1 MPIDPPI
8 AARRNQSPG
17 RRRLARLAG
26 RGLALAALVASTGPR
41 AEAGPIA
48 DWIAGRTAPS
58 AMNSM
63 DADGNPDKTLI
74 SKWLTRD
81 RSPFSSGVMGDT
93 SVFLGQKGWEKTK
106 SAPDPTSDAEYLA
119 AKKLFDVG
127 DYAGALKLLTPLAKR
142 EVKKG
147 TPWGEKAQFWK
158 AETQF
163 RLKKYVDA
171 NDSYEILIK
180 KYPGTE
186 YVDKLVARE
195 FEIAQLWLAHEDP
208 KAKPMD
214 WTSHFDG
221 RQPLIDTGSFAVKAL
236 DHVRLHDPQGP
247 LADDAALRT
256 ADHYH
261 TIGDYETAAV
271 YYDQLLAEHTKSPY
285 RERAQLSSI
294 DAKMKGYIGPEYDI
308 SGLEQARETIQ
319 KTMAEFPERQATA
332 EGLYHTL
339 DLIRDQEAERA
350 YTTGLYYLRAH
361 KPASAE
367 YYFGLVMN
375 KWPKSK
381 WAGESRKEIA
391 KVAKMPRKASLP
403 SKIMTQPGA
412 GDPST
417 MGGNGGMNGGA
428 GGPMGGMLGGGGMG
442 GGGMGGGGGGMG
454 GSPY

>member
-1 MPIDPPI
+1 MPFDPSP
-8 AARRNQSPG
+8 ARRRNQS
-17 RRRLARLAG
+17 RRRLARLAR
-26 RGLALAALVASTGPR
+26 RGLVVAGLMASIGHDV
-41 AEAGPIA
+41 EAGPIA
-48 DWIAGRTAPS
+48 EWLAGRAAPK
-58 AMNSM
+58 AMNTT
-63 DADGNPDKTLI
+63 DADGTPDKSLL
-74 SKWLTRD
+74 SKWLSGDKT
-81 RSPFSSGVMGDT
+81 PFSSGTMGET

-106 SAPDPTSDAEYLA
+106 SAPDPTSEAEYLA
-119 AKKLFDVG
+119 AKKLFDAG
-127 DYAGALKLLTPLAKR
+127 NYAGALNLLTPLAKR

-147 TPWGEKAQFWK
+147 SPWGEKAQFWK
-158 AETQF
+158 AECQF
-163 RLKKYVDA
+163 RLQKYVDA
-171 NDSYEILIK
+171 HDSYEILIK

-186 YVDKLVARE
+186 YVEKLVARE
-195 FEIAQLWLAHEDP
+195 YEIAQLWLAHEDP

-221 RQPLIDTGSFAVKAL
+221 RQPLVDVGSFAVKAL

-261 TIGDYETAAV
+261 TVGDYETAAV
-271 YYDQLLAEHTKSPY
+271 FYDQLLAEHPKSPY

-308 SGLEQARETIQ
+308 TGLEQARDTIQ

-332 EGLYHTL
+332 DGLYHTL

-350 YTTGLYYLRAH
+350 YTTGLYYIRAH
-361 KPASAE
+361 KPISAE
-367 YYFGLVMN
+367 YQFGLVMA

-381 WAGESRKEIA
+381 WAGEAKKEMA

-412 GDPST
+412 PDPST
-417 MGGNGGMNGGA
+417 MGGQGGNNG
-428 GGPMGGMLGGGGMG
+428 GGGGMMN
-442 GGGMGGGGGGMG
+442 GMMGGGGGGGMG
-454 GSPY
+454 GGSPY